1 MLFNYFFLIMYI
13 VDVRLIKFIFVIMS
27 CKLFV
32 FGIFLQMKLI
42 GWINP
47 VKFTF
52 FIYLFH
58 FTSN

>member
-32 FGIFLQMKLI
+32 FGIFLQMKLK
-42 GWINP
+42 
-47 VKFTF
+47 VMLK
-52 FIYLFH
+52 
-58 FTSN
+58 